1 MLKDKNILYIVHSYH
16 SFQKDSIEALAK
28 EFKNVYVI
36 VRYKPFAEISKIF
49 PISILNIHRKEH
61 VIQEEGKPGN
71 VHIFTA
77 PLWYLPFRWFYKY
90 LGKYHY
96 KVVDRVIKRN
106 KIKFNIIHSHFTWTS
121 GYVGMRLKEKYG
133 VPFILNIHSSNV
145 LEEQLRLKEK
155 EIIATW
161 KKADAIIKVNKENIE
176 DLKDYNKETYFIP
189 NGFNNKLFFLRDQ
202 IESRKSLDIDLEK
215 KILLS
220 VGHLNECKG
229 QIFLIHAIGELV
241 NTRGIRNLKL
251 YLIGEG
257 VLRIKLEKEIKDLGL
272 EDFVV
277 LLGKR
282 LHKEV
287 PLWMNACDVF
297 VLPSLSESFG
307 IVQLEAFSCGKPVV
321 ATSTL
326 GSKQLMQSDD
336 LGFLCRVG
344 DAKDLADKI
353 VVATNKNWSES
364 KILKYSQNYTWDIVV
379 KDFLSIYNKVLKEKN
394 D

>member
-36 VRYKPFAEISKIF
+36 VRYKPFAEISKII
-49 PISILNIHRKEH
+49 PISILKIHRKGH
-61 VIQEEGKPGN
+61 VIQEEGKPDN

-77 PLWYLPFRWFYKY
+77 SLWYLPFRWFYKY

-96 KVVDRVIKRN
+96 KVVERIIKKN

-145 LEEQLRLKEK
+145 LEEQLRLKDK

-161 KKADAIIKVNKENIE
+161 EKADAIIVVNKESIK
-176 DLKDYNKETYFIP
+176 DLKKYNKETYYIP
-189 NGFNNKLFFLRDQ
+189 NGFNNHLFFPRDQ
-202 IESRKSLDIDLEK
+202 IESRKSLDIDSDE

-241 NTRGIRNLKL
+241 NNRGLRNLKL

-257 VLRIKLEKEIKDLGL
+257 VLRVKLEKEIRELGL
-272 EDFVV
+272 ENNVF
-277 LLGKR
+277 LLGKK
-282 LHKEV
+282 LHKEI

-307 IVQLEAFSCGKPVV
+307 LVQLEAFSCGKPVV
-321 ATSTL
+321 ATSTS
-326 GSKQLMQSDD
+326 GSKQLIESDD
-336 LGFLCRVG
+336 LGLLCKVG
-344 DAKDLADKI
+344 DAMDLADKLLFAI
-353 VVATNKNWSES
+353 NKNWSDS
-364 KILKYSQNYTWDIVV
+364 KILKYSQNYTWGIIV
-379 KDFLSIYNKVLKEKN
+379 KEFLSIYNKVLKEKN